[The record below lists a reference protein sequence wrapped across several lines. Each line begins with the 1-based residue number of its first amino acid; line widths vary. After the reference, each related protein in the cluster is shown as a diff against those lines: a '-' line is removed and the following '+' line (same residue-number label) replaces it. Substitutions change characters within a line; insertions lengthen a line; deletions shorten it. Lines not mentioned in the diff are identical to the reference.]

1 MAKRYEFSLTW
12 HASRRP
18 TESAKLLIPRK
29 LYISKLRYIRKGIKI
44 SFNWWTWKVELL
56 FNITRKTL
64 DNNEL
69 FRFLKSLESMT
80 IGTGY

>member
-29 LYISKLRYIRKGIKI
+29 LHISKLRYIRKGIKI
-44 SFNWWTWKVELL
+44 SFNWWTREVELIFS
-56 FNITRKTL
+56 FNRKTL
-64 DNNEL
+64 ESDEL
-69 FRFLKSLESMT
+69 CEFLKSLESMT